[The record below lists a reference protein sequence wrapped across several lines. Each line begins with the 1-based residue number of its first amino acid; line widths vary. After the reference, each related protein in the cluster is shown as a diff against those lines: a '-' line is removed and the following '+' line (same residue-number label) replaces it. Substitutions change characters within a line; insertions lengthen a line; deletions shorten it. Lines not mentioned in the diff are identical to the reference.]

1 MKTIFKLFGFLLI
14 TNFGFSQNI
23 ITPFEQELYDRATSK
38 INALDYLDI
47 EEGIKNESP
56 EAVKFA
62 SKIKQKVT
70 TEALDIFN
78 QLLDTIPT
86 TKLLN
91 RINYDIA
98 RMYYRNGNTKI
109 ATEYFIKVLNN
120 PDIINLK
127 YESDENYTRNRICRT
142 LAEIAIENKDYT
154 TALKF
159 LEESK
164 KYKIKFGCGNAAEE
178 SSEEIE
184 KLYMICNDG
193 IREKK

>member
-1 MKTIFKLFGFLLI
+1 MKTIFNLFGLLLI
-14 TNFGFSQNI
+14 TNFVFSQNI
-23 ITPFEQELYDRATSK
+23 VTPFEQELYDSATSR

-56 EAVKFA
+56 EVVKFA
-62 SKIKQKVT
+62 SKVKQKVT

-109 ATEYFIKVLNN
+109 ASEYFVKVLDNN
-120 PDIINLK
+120 DIINLK

-159 LEESK
+159 LEDSK

-184 KLYMICNDG
+184 KLYMICNNG
-193 IREKK
+193 IKEKK